1 MGPTCLVDV
10 RVQTED
16 GTALAGR
23 EYTAFDSIIQLNTN
37 QETPLVNLNIN
48 FPDNQV
54 SASQQKLKTVKI
66 AFFKIGGCL
75 DWKKKSQYNANHLT
89 PIVVNVNKLWQ
100 IISFASWK
108 ETLENLSVVSM
119 WNRVK
124 EAKKESV
131 IFKFICIY

>member
-75 DWKKKSQYNANHLT
+75 DWKKNHNIMQT
-89 PIVVNVNKLWQ
+89 I
-100 IISFASWK
+100 
-108 ETLENLSVVSM
+108 
-119 WNRVK
+119 
-124 EAKKESV
+124 
-131 IFKFICIY
+131 